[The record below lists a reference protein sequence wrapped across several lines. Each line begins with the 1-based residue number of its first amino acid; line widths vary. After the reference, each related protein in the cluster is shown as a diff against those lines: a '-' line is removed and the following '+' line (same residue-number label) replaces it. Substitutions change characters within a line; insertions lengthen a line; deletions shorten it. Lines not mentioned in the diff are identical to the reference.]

1 MLNANKIYDWLI
13 VFLIALGALGDMFA
27 PFTLQRIF
35 AILFVPAAAVLYVKY
50 RKAIP
55 LCVGLFFVIWITAS
69 VISLIWT
76 PDRTAGLKALAYNIC
91 SVAVY
96 LEIVLFSLK
105 ANNPLKS
112 ILIGWTTFFTMTLFV
127 ALWEIFT
134 NQHLPLNG
142 QDDVSIMSM
151 TGKRVWMIY
160 ASVTFTNYNTY
171 VLIILYCMP
180 FILAS
185 IAYFR
190 HVKWWYWL
198 LLAGAV
204 FVLLINSSRGGIA
217 CMGLMFL
224 VMLWFYSKNRMINRF
239 VLILIIAA
247 MIGGVLYYSDFVLDQ
262 VIGRFSHQNVFE
274 DDNRENIYMRALRIL
289 IESLGVGCGIG
300 GIQVSL
306 EQLSANGVSAMH
318 NMFLE
323 MLVQYGIVPFIAF
336 MIVLFMTF
344 KSLLKSDYPLSRF
357 FGITMLLV
365 LIPLSVI
372 NSTYLLDQNF
382 WILWACL
389 FVIGHLTLDK
399 QTEPERQLEVQ

>member
-1 MLNANKIYDWLI
+1 
-13 VFLIALGALGDMFA
+13 
-27 PFTLQRIF
+27 
-35 AILFVPAAAVLYVKY
+35 
-50 RKAIP
+50 
-55 LCVGLFFVIWITAS
+55 
-69 VISLIWT
+69 
-76 PDRTAGLKALAYNIC
+76 
-91 SVAVY
+91 
-96 LEIVLFSLK
+96 
-105 ANNPLKS
+105 
-112 ILIGWTTFFTMTLFV
+112 
-127 ALWEIFT
+127 
-134 NQHLPLNG
+134 
-142 QDDVSIMSM
+142 
-151 TGKRVWMIY
+151 
-160 ASVTFTNYNTY
+160 
-171 VLIILYCMP
+171 
-180 FILAS
+180 
-185 IAYFR
+185 
-190 HVKWWYWL
+190 
-198 LLAGAV
+198 
-204 FVLLINSSRGGIA
+204 
-217 CMGLMFL
+217 
-224 VMLWFYSKNRMINRF
+224 MLWFYSKNRMINRF

-274 DDNRENIYMRALRIL
+274 DDIRENIYMRALRIL